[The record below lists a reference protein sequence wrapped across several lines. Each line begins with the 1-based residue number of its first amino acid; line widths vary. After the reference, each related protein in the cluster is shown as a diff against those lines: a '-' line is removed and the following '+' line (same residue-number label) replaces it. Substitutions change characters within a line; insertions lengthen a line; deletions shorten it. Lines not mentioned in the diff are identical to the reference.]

1 MRTHKQVRSTN
12 LRLKAALVLA
22 AGCLA
27 ALPAT
32 LAQAGDGGTGPGGG
46 TGPSGSQARPGKAR
60 LVHGKAVAPSN
71 APRRVVRVIEAA
83 NRIAK
88 GKGYC
93 YGGGHASF
101 KSSCYDCSGSV
112 SYALHGGRL
121 LKRPLDSSGLMHWGK
136 GHRGKWIT
144 VYSNPG
150 HAYMKVA
157 GLRFDTS
164 MTAGAGPGWSKQMRS
179 NSGYR
184 KRHRSRF

>member
-1 MRTHKQVRSTN
+1 LRTHLKIRFAN
-12 LRLKAALVLA
+12 LKLKAALA
-22 AGCLA
+22 AVA
-27 ALPAT
+27 ALMVVPAT
-32 LAQAGDGGTGPGGG
+32 FAQAGDGGTGAGG
-46 TGPSGSQARPGKAR
+46 SGSHARPGKAR

-71 APRRVVRVIEAA
+71 APRRVVRVIAAA

-93 YGGGHASF
+93 YGGGHAKF
-101 KSSCYDCSGSV
+101 KSSCYDCSGAV

-121 LKRPLDSSGLMHWGK
+121 ISRPMDSSQLMRWGK
-136 GHRGKWIT
+136 GNRGRWIT
-144 VYSNPG
+144 IYANPG

-164 MTAGAGPGWSKQMRS
+164 MTPGAGPGWSKKKRS
-179 NSGYR
+179 SSGYR

>member
-1 MRTHKQVRSTN
+1 MRTHLNSRFAN
-12 LRLKAALVLA
+12 LKLKAALA
-22 AGCLA
+22 AAA
-27 ALPAT
+27 ALIAVPAT
-32 LAQAGDGGTGPGGG
+32 LAQAGDGGTGTGGG
-46 TGPSGSQARPGKAR
+46 AGSHARPGKAR

-71 APRRVVRVIEAA
+71 APRRVVRVIAAA

-93 YGGGHASF
+93 YGGGHAKF

-121 LKRPLDSSGLMHWGK
+121 ISRPMDSSQLMRWGN
-136 GHRGKWIT
+136 GNRGRWIT

-164 MTAGAGPGWSKQMRS
+164 MTAGAGPGWSKEMRS
-179 NSGYR
+179 SSGYR